1 MMVSG
6 NFENVLNKY
15 SMASNIRLIA
25 RLDVKG
31 PNLIKGIHLEGLRVI
46 GNPNDYAKKYYES
59 GIDEI
64 IYMDTVAS
72 LYGRNNL
79 SDIVKKTV
87 KNVYVPITVGGGLR
101 SIDDV
106 KYILRCGAEKVA
118 INTAATK
125 NPKLITEVS
134 RKFGSQCMV
143 LSIEAKRNGDN
154 SWEVYTENGRQKT
167 GMNVLEWAKKGEELE
182 AGEILLTS
190 VDNEGTKKGFDYEL
204 IKKVSKSVSI
214 PVIASGGMGCLDDL
228 SKVVNDSSA
237 DAVAMADILH
247 YERTSVEI
255 IREHCHSNNI
265 NVREYEN

>member
-1 MMVSG
+1 
-6 NFENVLNKY
+6 
-15 SMASNIRLIA
+15 MASNVRLIA
-25 RLDVKG
+25 RLDIKG
-31 PNLIKGIHLEGLRVI
+31 PNLIKGIHLEGLRII
-46 GNPNDYAKKYYES
+46 GDPNIFARKYYDA
-59 GIDEI
+59 GVDEI

-87 KNVYVPITVGGGLR
+87 KDVYVPITVGGGIR

-106 KYILRCGAEKVA
+106 KYLLRCGAEKVA

-125 NPKLITEVS
+125 NPGLIKEVS

-143 LSIEAKRNGDN
+143 LSIEAKRKEN

-167 GMNVLEWAKKGEELE
+167 GLDVMDWVRIGEDNE

-204 IKKVSKSVSI
+204 IKKVSESVSI
-214 PVIASGGMGCLDDL
+214 PVIASGGMGEYDHLNE
-228 SKVVNDSSA
+228 VVKESSA

-247 YERTSVEI
+247 YERSTI
-255 IREHCHSNNI
+255 QDIREYCIKSNI
-265 NVREYEN
+265 NVRDYE

>member
-1 MMVSG
+1 MP
-6 NFENVLNKY
+6 
-15 SMASNIRLIA
+15 SNIRLIS
-25 RLDVKG
+25 RLDIKG

-46 GNPNDYAKKYYES
+46 GNPNEYAKKYYNA
-59 GIDEI
+59 GVDEI

-87 KNVYVPITVGGGLR
+87 KDVYIPITVGGGIR

-106 KYILRCGAEKVA
+106 KFLLRCGAEKIA

-125 NPKLITEVS
+125 RPELIKEVS

-143 LSIEAKRNGDN
+143 LSIEAKKNGDN

-167 GMNVLEWAKKGEELE
+167 GRDVLEWAKEGEAYE

-190 VDNEGTKKGFDYEL
+190 VDFEGTKKGFDLEL
-204 IKKVSKSVSI
+204 TKKVSESVSI
-214 PVIASGGMGCLDDL
+214 PVIASGGMGSLDDL
-228 SKVVNDSSA
+228 KNVVVESSA

-247 YERTSVEI
+247 YDRSTIKEI
-255 IREHCHSNNI
+255 RQFCHHNKI
-265 NVREYEN
+265 NVRDYET

>member
-1 MMVSG
+1 MG
-6 NFENVLNKY
+6 TTIPTQII
-15 SMASNIRLIA
+15 MASNVRLIA
-25 RLDVKG
+25 RLDIKG
-31 PNLIKGIHLEGLRVI
+31 PNLIKGIHLEGLRII
-46 GNPNDYAKKYYES
+46 GDPNVFARKYYES

-87 KNVYVPITVGGGLR
+87 KDVYVPITVGGGIR

-106 KYILRCGAEKVA
+106 KYLLRCGAEKVA

-125 NPKLITEVS
+125 NPGLIKEVS

-143 LSIEAKRNGDN
+143 LSIEAKRKEN

-167 GMNVLEWAKKGEELE
+167 GLDVMDWVRIGEDNE

-190 VDNEGTKKGFDYEL
+190 VDYEGTKKGFDYEL
-204 IKKVSKSVSI
+204 IKKVSESVSI
-214 PVIASGGMGCLDDL
+214 PVIASGGMGEYDHLNE
-228 SKVVNDSSA
+228 VVKESSA

-247 YERTSVEI
+247 YERSTIQE
-255 IREHCHSNNI
+255 IREYCIKSNI
-265 NVREYEN
+265 NVRDYE

>member
-1 MMVSG
+1 MS
-6 NFENVLNKY
+6 KTT
-15 SMASNIRLIA
+15 SNTRLIA
-25 RLDVKG
+25 RLDIKG

-46 GNPNDYAKKYYES
+46 GDPNVYAKKYYQS

-87 KNVYVPITVGGGLR
+87 KDVYVPITVGGGIR

-106 KYILRCGAEKVA
+106 KYLLRCGAEKVA

-125 NPKLITEVS
+125 NPELIKEVS

-143 LSIEAKRNGDN
+143 LSIEAKKSGD

-167 GMNVLEWAKKGEELE
+167 GLDVMDWVKIGETQE

-190 VDNEGTKKGFDYEL
+190 VDFEGTKRGFDFDL
-204 IKKVSKSVSI
+204 IKKVSESVSI
-214 PVIASGGMGCLDDL
+214 PVIASGGMGNLEHL
-228 SKVVNDSSA
+228 GKVIEESSA

-247 YERTSVEI
+247 YERSTIED
-255 IREHCHSNNI
+255 IRSYCLNNNF
-265 NVREYEN
+265 NVREYEES

>member
-1 MMVSG
+1 
-6 NFENVLNKY
+6 
-15 SMASNIRLIA
+15 MASNVRLIA
-25 RLDVKG
+25 RLDIKG
-31 PNLIKGIHLEGLRVI
+31 PNLIKGIHLEGLRII
-46 GNPNDYAKKYYES
+46 GDPNIFARKYYDA
-59 GIDEI
+59 GVDEI

-87 KNVYVPITVGGGLR
+87 KDVYVPITVGGGIR

-106 KYILRCGAEKVA
+106 KYLLICGAEKVA

-125 NPKLITEVS
+125 NPGLIKEVS

-143 LSIEAKRNGDN
+143 LSIEAKRKEN
-154 SWEVYTENGRQKT
+154 SWEVYTDNGRQKT
-167 GMNVLEWAKKGEELE
+167 GLYIMDWVRIGEDNE

-204 IKKVSKSVSI
+204 IKKVSESVSI
-214 PVIASGGMGCLDDL
+214 PVIASGGMGEYDHLNE
-228 SKVVNDSSA
+228 VVKESSA

-247 YERTSVEI
+247 YERSTI
-255 IREHCHSNNI
+255 QDIRKYCIKNNI
-265 NVREYEN
+265 NVRDYE